1 MCGKEEDYFFNLNN
15 FRDQFDS
22 DEEDKLRSVLGD
34 ALLRYNINVCTF
46 YQDTMWFISKDY
58 TNGIELK
65 CDRFLY
71 YC

>member
-34 ALLRYNINVCTF
+34 ALLRYNINFTKIQFGLFQRTTLMVL
-46 YQDTMWFISKDY
+46 
-58 TNGIELK
+58 NGSVI
-65 CDRFLY
+65 DFFN
-71 YC
+71 

>member
-34 ALLRYNINVCTF
+34 ALLRYNINV
-46 YQDTMWFISKDY
+46 Y
-58 TNGIELK
+58 TI
-65 CDRFLY
+65 Y
-71 YC
+71 